1 MTAAT
6 APSYYDRL
14 GGAPTIKEAVERF
27 YVRLLDD
34 PELAPYFADTD
45 LAKLKRHQVL
55 LLSQVLGGP
64 SEYGGREL
72 SAAHQGMG
80 ITGAEYEK
88 VGAHLL
94 AVLGEMGAPGEIA
107 DAVAQTLKSV
117 RDDIVDPAAGS

>member
-1 MTAAT
+1 MTAAE

-14 GGAPTIKEAVERF
+14 GGAPTIKEAVDRF

-34 PELAPYFADTD
+34 ADLKHYFADTD
-45 LAKLKRHQVL
+45 VAQLKRHQVL

-64 SEYGGREL
+64 TEYSGREL
-72 SAAHQGMG
+72 SEAHRGLA
-80 ITGAEYEK
+80 ITEAHYDK

-94 AVLGEMGAPGEIA
+94 GVLAEMGAPADIA
-107 DAVAQTLKSV
+107 DAVAQTLKAV